1 MKLFTEIHCEKN
13 ITIAHSDSVCVLGSC
28 FADEMGAR
36 LEAAGFD
43 VLRNPF
49 GTLYN
54 PASLA
59 AAMARLDSAE
69 PFTQEDCVEMG
80 AGAGL
85 VCSFSHHTAFA
96 RPTAEEFLAHAN
108 ARLSEDAA
116 RWRDCG
122 VVILTLGTAWVW
134 RALERPGRPVVAN
147 CLKRPAREFAHEL
160 LSVEACTELLRSI
173 IEAHPEK
180 RFLLTVSPIRH
191 LGEGAHANTISKS
204 TLHLAVEQVLS
215 GPLTVI
221 PGLTRNPFPSGFAPE
236 SRSADGKPASPV
248 LPDGESS
255 AAAGFVA
262 SNPVPASA
270 GSEDGSRAAGT
281 PGRFTSAVSY
291 FPAYEILL
299 DELRDYRF
307 YADDLVHPAPAA
319 VQLIWERFLDACTD
333 PADREHILAAERASR
348 AAAHRP
354 LR

>member
-1 MKLFTEIHCEKN
+1 MKLFTDIHCEIN

-59 AAMARLDSAE
+59 AAVARLDSAE
-69 PFTQEDCVEMG
+69 PFTREDCVEMG
-80 AGAGL
+80 AGAGRIG
-85 VCSFSHHTAFA
+85 SFSHHTSFA
-96 RPTAEEFLAHAN
+96 RPTAEEFLTHAN
-108 ARLSEDAA
+108 ARLAEDAA

-134 RALERPGRPVVAN
+134 RALERPGQPVVAN

-160 LSVEACTELLRSI
+160 LSVETCTELLRSI

-191 LGEGAHANTISKS
+191 LGEGAHANTVSKS
-204 TLHLAVEQVLS
+204 TLHLAIQQVLS

-236 SRSADGKPASPV
+236 SRSADVKRPGVPAAR
-248 LPDGESS
+248 LPSS
-255 AAAGFVA
+255 LPADAGTGFGATNPAAAELSPSG
-262 SNPVPASA
+262 STGDA
-270 GSEDGSRAAGT
+270 G
-281 PGRFTSAVSY
+281 FTSAVHY

-333 PADREHILAAERASR
+333 PADRERILAAERASR

>member
-1 MKLFTEIHCEKN
+1 MKLFTDIHCEIN

-59 AAMARLDSAE
+59 AAVARLDSAE
-69 PFTQEDCVEMG
+69 PFTREDCVEMG

-96 RPTAEEFLAHAN
+96 RPTPEEFLAHAN

-134 RALERPGRPVVAN
+134 RALERPGQPVVAN

-160 LSVEACTELLRSI
+160 LSVETCTELLRSI

-191 LGEGAHANTISKS
+191 LGEGAHANTVSKS
-204 TLHLAVEQVLS
+204 TLHLAIQQVLS

-221 PGLTRNPFPSGFAPE
+221 PGLTRNLFPSGFAPE
-236 SRSADGKPASPV
+236 FRSADIK
-248 LPDGESS
+248 
-255 AAAGFVA
+255 
-262 SNPVPASA
+262 
-270 GSEDGSRAAGT
+270 R
-281 PGRFTSAVSY
+281 PGVRY

-333 PADREHILAAERASR
+333 PADRERILAAERASR

>member
-1 MKLFTEIHCEKN
+1 MCEITKFVPIMKLFTEVHCEKI
-13 ITIAHSDSVCVLGSC
+13 ITIAHSDPVCVLGSC

-36 LEAAGFD
+36 LAAAGFD

-59 AAMARLDSAE
+59 AAVARLDSAE

-116 RWRDCG
+116 RWRDCR
-122 VVILTLGTAWVW
+122 VVLLTLGTAWVW
-134 RALERPGRPVVAN
+134 RALERPGQPVVAN

-160 LSVEACTELLRSI
+160 LSVEACAELLRSI

-191 LGEGAHANTISKS
+191 LGAGAHANTISKS
-204 TLHLAVEQVLS
+204 TLHLAIEDTLHHFSSCHPERSEGSNSHS
-215 GPLTVI
+215 GLD
-221 PGLTRNPFPSGFAPE
+221 PE
-236 SRSADGKPASPV
+236 SPI
-248 LPDGESS
+248 
-255 AAAGFVA
+255 
-262 SNPVPASA
+262 
-270 GSEDGSRAAGT
+270 T
-281 PGRFTSAVSY
+281 Y
-291 FPAYEILL
+291 FPAYEIVN

-319 VQLIWERFLDACTD
+319 VQLIWERFLDTCTD
-333 PADREHILAAERASR
+333 PVDRECILAAERASR
-348 AAAHRP
+348 AASHRP